1 MKIDYGHPEFGV
13 WHLAKTP
20 IKTIP
25 YGALIKWFDQVTQ
38 FGFHL
43 GGGEIA
49 WRDGVISAE
58 SLHTNPSLPWKRK
71 TCVLG
76 RNGRAVVFG
85 EAAIRSEFQAGLYSS
100 RQDFISA
107 CIGDDLA
114 TWGNFPVWIFD
125 RFGKCFLHP
134 VAHNAVYEKN
144 TPGSKFMRIFGR
156 KPFAMTENVAPFPLY
171 YPETIN
177 PAGGEAMETLDTRF
191 RHFQQHS
198 KGDGSLQSVTFWGD
212 KTKIQ
217 ALTSFRYGR
226 HEIYNEY
233 MRINCEEKSYRER
246 VLDRP
251 DYNASEY
258 DPTQWRIICCYEE
271 IIKRVRQLHLA
282 VEVFASTDSD
292 LKQLVK
298 PVPKFSIT
306 GSMWQEKMVEFRE
319 KEQSGTEDT
328 QMFFFHSITCCKS
341 LLPLYK
347 YVRENGEFD
356 LEIEALIFG
365 FYRHDMAQYQKD
377 TGKDGF

>member
-1 MKIDYGHPEFGV
+1 
-13 WHLAKTP
+13 
-20 IKTIP
+20 
-25 YGALIKWFDQVTQ
+25 
-38 FGFHL
+38 
-43 GGGEIA
+43 
-49 WRDGVISAE
+49 
-58 SLHTNPSLPWKRK
+58 
-71 TCVLG
+71 
-76 RNGRAVVFG
+76 
-85 EAAIRSEFQAGLYSS
+85 
-100 RQDFISA
+100 
-107 CIGDDLA
+107 
-114 TWGNFPVWIFD
+114 
-125 RFGKCFLHP
+125 
-134 VAHNAVYEKN
+134 
-144 TPGSKFMRIFGR
+144 
-156 KPFAMTENVAPFPLY
+156 
-171 YPETIN
+171 
-177 PAGGEAMETLDTRF
+177 METLDTRF
-191 RHFQQHS
+191 RHFQQHN
-198 KGDGSLQSVTFWGD
+198 KGNGSLQSVTFWGD

-251 DYNASEY
+251 EYNASEY

-271 IIKRVRQLHLA
+271 IIKRVRQLHMA
-282 VEVFASTDSD
+282 VEIFASTDSD

-298 PVPKFSIT
+298 PVPEFSIT

-328 QMFFFHSITCCKS
+328 KMVFFNSITCCKS